1 MAYYLIAGVTGY
13 VGSRL
18 AQRLLA
24 DGHRVRGIARNA
36 ESAAAEQLAANGVV
50 IWTGDLTRPETLIG
64 VADGVDVVYN
74 LTSASLLD
82 DAALHATLVTGNQN
96 LIAACSRSRSV
107 RAYIAASNISP
118 YGDGGEQTLDEDAP
132 VAPCYP
138 LGHTTVEAER
148 TIMQL
153 VQKHH
158 FPAIILRLAP
168 IYGPERD
175 MVDAINTGMTMIC
188 GSGRNYIAHIHVDDL
203 VEALVRV
210 AQHGQPGA
218 VYNVADDEPLRLI
231 DLHATIRKRL
241 GMVAPRTY
249 SPEVALASGLHPTIV
264 GEMTA
269 SVRLCNARLKHDLQL
284 ELRYPSYH
292 TWLTERLGVPLELE
306 VAVSA

>member
-18 AQRLLA
+18 ARRLLA
-24 DGHRVRGIARNA
+24 EGHRVRGIARTSDSEEA
-36 ESAAAEQLAANGVV
+36 ERLAAEGVV
-50 IWTGDLTRPETLIG
+50 IWAGDLIQPETLIG
-64 VADGVDVVYN
+64 VAEGVDAVYN
-74 LTSASLLD
+74 LTSASLLN
-82 DAALHATLVTGNQN
+82 DAALRATLVTGNQN

-107 RAYIAASNISP
+107 RAYIAASNVSP
-118 YGDGGEQTLDEDAP
+118 YGDGGDQFLDEDTP

-138 LGHTTVEAER
+138 LGFTTVEAER

-153 VQKHH
+153 VQQHH
-158 FPAIILRLAP
+158 FPAIIVRLAP
-168 IYGPERD
+168 IYGPGRD

-188 GSGRNYIAHIHVDDL
+188 GSGRNYIAHIQVDDL
-203 VEALVRV
+203 VEVLVRV
-210 AQHGQPGA
+210 VQHGQPGSI
-218 VYNVADDEPLRLI
+218 YNVADDEPLRLI
-231 DLHATIRKRL
+231 DLHGTIRKRL
-241 GMVAPRTY
+241 GMVEPRTF

-269 SVRLCNARLKHDLQL
+269 SVRLSNTRLKHDLNL

-292 TWLTERLGVPLELE
+292 TWLAERLGEPLELE